1 MTAASRDPAVSSGI
15 AEGRTTGR
23 SSALV
28 AAGILLSRVLG
39 LFRQSA
45 IVHYLG
51 VESVAAEAFTAAFRV
66 PNLLQNM
73 LGEGALSAS
82 LIPVYARLR
91 AEGRTDDARHLAGAA
106 GSLLAVLIAILV
118 LLGIVASPVLVALFV
133 PGFSGERRTLTVD
146 LVRILFPGAGLFVAS
161 AWCLGILNSHRRF
174 FLSYAAPAV
183 WNIAII
189 TALLGFGR
197 GHTDAH
203 IATVLAWGS
212 VAGALLQVLIQLP
225 VVFRVAGAVR
235 PALDSGN
242 PHVRAVAKRFVPAL
256 VTRGVVQISAYI
268 DQVLASLLPF
278 GSVAALGSAQL
289 LYTLPVSLFGMSVSA
304 AELPAMSAVAG
315 EDDAGRAALRA
326 RVVAAGRRVAFF
338 IIPCVAAF
346 VALGDVIAA
355 AVFQSGRFTPENAR
369 WVWAIL
375 AGSATGLL
383 AGTLGRV
390 YSSAFYAL
398 RDTRSPLRFAVIRVV
413 LTVVLGY
420 LFAFPLPRALGIT
433 PKWAV
438 AGLTVSAGIAGWI
451 EFMLLRRALARRIGE
466 SSLPRTYLAKLWV
479 AAVAATGTAHQARA
493 PLHADPRVIALLV
506 GSIFGGVYLAA
517 TALLDVPESRTFTR
531 LWRR

>member
-1 MTAASRDPAVSSGI
+1 MTTGSIARVEPAAPAD
-15 AEGRTTGR
+15 THTLGR

-28 AAGILLSRVLG
+28 AAGILVSRVLG

-91 AEGRTDDARHLAGAA
+91 AENRHDEARHLAGAA
-106 GSLLAVLIAILV
+106 GSLLALIIALLV
-118 LLGIVASPVLVALFV
+118 LVGVVASPLLVALFV
-133 PGFSGERRTLTVD
+133 PGFRDERRELTIV

-189 TALLGFGR
+189 TALLTLGR
-197 GHTDAH
+197 GHSDAR

-225 VVFRVAGAVR
+225 IVFRVAGAVR
-235 PALDSGN
+235 PSLDAGN
-242 PHVRAVAKRFVPAL
+242 AHVRAVAKRFGPAL

-278 GSVAALGSAQL
+278 GAVAALGSAQL

-326 RVVAAGRRVAFF
+326 RIVAAARRVAFF
-338 IIPCVAAF
+338 IVPCVAAF

-398 RDTRSPLRFAVIRVV
+398 KDTRSPLRFAVIRVV
-413 LTVVLGY
+413 LTFVLGY
-420 LFAFPLPRALGIT
+420 LFAFPLPRALGID

-438 AGLTVSAGIAGWI
+438 AGLTASAGIAGWV
-451 EFMLLRRALARRIGE
+451 EFMLLRRTLARRIGE
-466 SSLPRTYLAKLWV
+466 SCLPPGYLAKLW
-479 AAVAATGTAHQARA
+479 GTAILATAAALAVHRGV
-493 PLHADPRVIALLV
+493 HAGPRVTALLV
-506 GSIFGGVYLAA
+506 CSVFGGVYLLVA
-517 TALLDVPESRTFTR
+517 TKLGISEYRSLGR
-531 LWRR
+531 LFRR